1 MTEDL
6 LASMVRGFNEDLPET
21 AIRYR
26 LSYEDGAVRCSGQ
39 EWHAAEIGPEGLA
52 VLFEQVQDQVMESV
66 VGGAWPRCPLHG
78 SHPLDPE
85 VRGWECP
92 NADDQAKP
100 AHVWAYGHAAKG
112 TPPPEP
118 ARADGEVRWFSGR
131 RGWGVI
137 AHRDGDVWV
146 HFSEIAGDGY
156 RSLAEGQL
164 VQFEPE
170 GRQARFRSRA
180 NNVRPVT

>member
-6 LASMVRGFNEDLPET
+6 LPSMVRGFNEDLPE
-21 AIRYR
+21 AASRYR
-26 LSYEDGAVRCSGQ
+26 LSYENAAVRFSGQ
-39 EWHAAEIGPEGLA
+39 EWRAAELGPEGLA
-52 VLFEQVQDQVMESV
+52 VLFEQVQDQVIESV

-78 SHPLDPE
+78 SHPLEPE
-85 VRGWECP
+85 ADGWQCP
-92 NADDQAKP
+92 IAGDQTGP
-100 AHVWAYGHAAKG
+100 AHFWSYGDAGKS

-118 ARADGEVRWFSGR
+118 ARADGEVRWFSDR

-146 HFSEIAGDGY
+146 HFMEIAGDGY
-156 RSLAEGQL
+156 RSLSEGQL
-164 VQFEPE
+164 VQFDLE

-180 NNVRPVT
+180 KNVRPVT